1 MVIQG
6 RLFSIFYMAQN
17 QDHIFADLFRIIQQ
31 YLVFNVTTQVSVS
44 DAFYELYDKSERTP
58 LLYKVYCDH
67 LGKSSYRIV
76 VEIRNSSTKELLV
89 QSFTQSVT
97 VDRVT
102 RKSSPLPNWFRDK
115 YRSHCTGSRLVLPVV
130 TNSNTHEVASY
141 VGDVT
146 LPFTDSDWYS
156 HINVTSYIK
165 YVIETAMEASDKGV
179 FKGLFRGSL
188 KMNYRAKTVFMEYL
202 SEIRPGCTLTVS
214 AWKMKEGVDKQKVHF
229 DLTFQGKLICRAY
242 VEFDEVEEVA
252 SKL

>member
-6 RLFSIFYMAQN
+6 RLFSIFYVAQN
-17 QDHIFADLFRIIQQ
+17 QNHFFADLFKIRQQ
-31 YLVFNVTTQVSVS
+31 YLIFNVTTYMNVS
-44 DAFYELYDKSERTP
+44 DAFHEMYDKRERTP
-58 LLYKVYCDH
+58 LLYKVYCDQ

-76 VEIRNSSTKELLV
+76 VEICNSSTKELLV

-115 YRSHCTGSRLVLPVV
+115 YRSHCTGSPLVLHVV
-130 TNSNTHEVASY
+130 TKPNTHEVASY
-141 VGDVT
+141 TSDVM
-146 LPFTDSDWYS
+146 LPFTDSDWYG

-165 YVIETAMEASDKGV
+165 YIIETAMEASDKGV
-179 FKGLFRGSL
+179 FKGLFCGSL
-188 KMNYRAKTVFMEYL
+188 KMNYRAKTVFMECL
-202 SEIRPGCTLTVS
+202 SEVRPGCTLTVS
-214 AWKMKEGVDKQKVHF
+214 AWKMKEGIDKQKVHF
-229 DLTFQGKLICRAY
+229 DLTFQGKLICRTY